1 MTAAHDHKRTM
12 QTIFAELEKGN
23 GAPFIEAMCDDFAWT
38 ISGQG
43 PWGRTWQGKTAVR
56 RELFAPLFA
65 QFADTYRNRAR
76 SFVAEGD
83 TVVVECKGSVA
94 MKSGARYDND
104 YCYICRFAEDGK
116 LIAVR
121 EYMDTALAERVLVPP
136 AAAA

>member
-1 MTAAHDHKRTM
+1 MTAVHDHKRTM
-12 QTIFAELEKGN
+12 QTIFTELERGN
-23 GAPFIEAMCDDFAWT
+23 GAPFIEAMRDDFAWT

-43 PWGRTWQGKTAVR
+43 PWGCTWQGKTAVL

-65 QFADTYRNRAR
+65 QFAGTYCNRAR

-83 TVVVECKGSVA
+83 TVVVECKGNVA
-94 MKSGARYDND
+94 MRSGARYDND
-104 YCYICRFAEDGK
+104 YCYICRFAADGK

-121 EYMDTALAERVLVPP
+121 EYMDTALAERVLVS